1 MSPRALVLAIAAG
14 LGLADASIVT
24 LALPDILRELNT
36 SVEGVAAVIGAYT
49 VVLAV
54 GLVPFER
61 AASAW
66 SLRAVGAGGFA
77 LFAVASA
84 VCAAADSLTVLLVA
98 RCLQA
103 VGAAAGLA
111 TVFDLLGGAGS
122 GRRLW
127 LGAAVFATAVG
138 PAVGGALTEA
148 FDWRA
153 IFVFQVP
160 IAAAGAVAVLAGRA
174 EPAPEP
180 AASGEPDA
188 GERPPSAEPATA
200 ERPPSAE
207 PAAPAAEPGAELF
220 PLRPALALGLVSAS
234 LAAVLFLLVLL
245 LVAGF
250 NASPLA
256 AAAAVTVIP
265 VAALAGSRI
274 PGDVRIRSVVGCAFV
289 GGGVLALAWL
299 PGPSLWWTV
308 VPQALAGIGMGMALP
323 ALAGGLLPER
333 TPRDAARLLAVR
345 HAGIALILAIAA
357 PIAAHQLDVAT
368 QTAKERGV
376 ALVLDAPLS
385 PEAKLKLAPALLEG
399 VDSDEPRAGLRR
411 AVAAE
416 RHRFS
421 GRDLRTYEDLGRR
434 ADDTLV
440 AGVGEAFRSSFL
452 LAGACGLL
460 AALLLAA
467 GVGLAILLA
476 TGAVTLGTP
485 VAYLALHHAQAPDI
499 PTIEDPCTAKRTPPS
514 TGGVGGALQDEALE
528 LLDRTACR
536 LHSSRE
542 ELVLAL
548 ADPSEARRFERAH
561 GVNPRTTG
569 GLLRILLGG

>member
-1 MSPRALVLAIAAG
+1 MRPRDLALAVAAG

-24 LALPDILRELNT
+24 LALPDILRDLDT
-36 SVEGVAAVIGAYT
+36 TVEGVAAVIGAYT
-49 VVLAV
+49 VVLAIA
-54 GLVPFER
+54 LVPFER
-61 AASAW
+61 AASAF
-66 SLRAVGAGGFA
+66 SVRAVGAGGFA

-84 VCAAADSLTVLLVA
+84 ACAGADDLTGLLVA
-98 RCLQA
+98 RCVQA
-103 VGAAAGLA
+103 LGAAAGLA
-111 TVFDLLGGAGS
+111 TVFDLLGGAGR

-138 PAVGGALTEA
+138 PALGGALTQA

-160 IAAAGAVAVLAGRA
+160 VAAAGAVAVLVGPIERA
-174 EPAPEP
+174 PAPP
-180 AASGEPDA
+180 P
-188 GERPPSAEPATA
+188 ERP
-200 ERPPSAE
+200 ERFAV
-207 PAAPAAEPGAELF
+207 
-220 PLRPALALGLVSAS
+220 RPALALALVSAA

-245 LVAGF
+245 LVAGW
-250 NASPLA
+250 NEEPLA

-265 VAALAGSRI
+265 LAAVAGARI
-274 PGDVRIRSVVGCAFV
+274 PGDARTRGAAGCALV

-299 PGPSLWWTV
+299 PDARLWWTV
-308 VPQALAGIGMGMALP
+308 IPQVLAGVGMGLSLTAL
-323 ALAGGLLPER
+323 GGHLLPER

-345 HAGIALILAIAA
+345 HAGIAAILAIAA

-376 ALVLDAPLS
+376 ALVLDAPL
-385 PEAKLKLAPALLEG
+385 PPQDKIKLAPALLNG

-411 AVAAE
+411 AVANE

-421 GRDLRTYEDLGRR
+421 GRDRATYDELGRR
-434 ADDTLV
+434 ADETLV

-460 AALLLAA
+460 AALLLLPGVQLAAIAAA
-467 GVGLAILLA
+467 GALTIGV
-476 TGAVTLGTP
+476 P
-485 VAYLALHHAQAPDI
+485 VAYLALHKAIAPAPPAI
-499 PTIEDPCTAKRTPPS
+499 LDPCTAKRTPPK
-514 TGGVGGALQDEALE
+514 TGGVTGFLQDQALA

-548 ADPSEARRFERAH
+548 ADKSEAEHFQREH
-561 GVNPRTTG
+561 GVNPRSLG
-569 GLLRILLGG
+569 GLLQALLGG